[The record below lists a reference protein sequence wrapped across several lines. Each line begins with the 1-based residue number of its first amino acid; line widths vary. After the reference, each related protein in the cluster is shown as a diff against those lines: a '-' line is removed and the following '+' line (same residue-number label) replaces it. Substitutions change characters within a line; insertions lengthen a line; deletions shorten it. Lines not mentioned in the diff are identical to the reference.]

1 MAPKRRAEG
10 AGCVFLG
17 KTRRGGRDE
26 RRKVKEERN
35 VRECLAEE
43 EEEDERVLMKA

>member
-10 AGCVFLG
+10 AGCVFPR

-35 VRECLAEE
+35 VRECLQKKRRRTKEY
-43 EEEDERVLMKA
+43 